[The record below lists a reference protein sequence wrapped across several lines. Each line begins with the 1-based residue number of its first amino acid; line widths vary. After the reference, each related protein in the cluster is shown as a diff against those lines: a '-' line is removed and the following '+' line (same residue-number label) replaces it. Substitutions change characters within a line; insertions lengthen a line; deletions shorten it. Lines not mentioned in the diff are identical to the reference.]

1 MSNSQTMDLT
11 RGSVPKLLARF
22 AWPFL
27 LANLMQSL
35 YNVVDMIVV
44 GQFVGS
50 AGLAAVNTSG
60 LITQLF
66 FSIGAGLASGAQ
78 VMISQYKGA
87 NDRKSLTE
95 TIGTTLSAMGILSFI
110 LTVLVIAFASP
121 MLHVVNMPEESFDQ
135 GFWYL
140 VICAIGCFFIFG
152 YNSICSILRGMGDSR
167 SPMVFVAVATVVN
180 IVLDLFFVA
189 VIPWGA
195 PGAALATVIAQG
207 VAFAFSVVYLYRRR
221 DQFAFDFRRESFRI
235 IGSRL
240 KMIIKIG
247 VPFVIQFSF
256 INISVLFVV
265 SLVNSYGVA
274 ASAAYGVGTRVDN
287 FALLPTNALSSAGA
301 TMVGQNIGAGKRE
314 RAGKTVWWTLGMGLV
329 IELVLMALI
338 QLFPGAI
345 IRVFDQDPAVIEIG
359 TTYLRYLTLSYVA
372 HACMAGFFSM
382 TNGSGFSALTM
393 VACLFDGLVLRI
405 LLAYLFS
412 IVLELGLP
420 GIFLGATIAPFGAAA
435 ISGAYF
441 FSGRWKTR
449 AALTDVQ
456 PENGD

>member
-11 RGSVPKLLARF
+11 RGSVPRLLARF

-50 AGLAAVNTSG
+50 VGLSAVNTSG

-87 NDRKSLTE
+87 NDRRSLTE
-95 TIGTTLSAMGILSFI
+95 TIGTTLSAMGILSI
-110 LTVLVIAFASP
+110 VLTVLVVVFARP
-121 MLHVVNMPEESFDQ
+121 MLHLVNVPEESFSQ
-135 GFWYL
+135 GYAYL

-152 YNSICSILRGMGDSR
+152 YNSVCSILRGMGDSR

-180 IVLDLFFVA
+180 IVLDLLFVA

-195 PGAALATVIAQG
+195 GGAAAATVIAQA
-207 VAFAFSVVYLYRRR
+207 VAFVFSVVYLYRRR
-221 DQFAFDFRRESFRI
+221 ETFAFDFHRESFRI
-235 IGSRL
+235 IGARL
-240 KMIIKIG
+240 KMIVKIG
-247 VPFVIQFSF
+247 VPFVVQFSF

-265 SLVNSYGVA
+265 SLVNGYGVA

-301 TMVGQNIGAGKRE
+301 TMVGQNIGAGKRD
-314 RAGKTVWWTLGMGLV
+314 RAGKTVWWTLGMGLA
-329 IELVLMALI
+329 IELVLIVLI
-338 QLFPGAI
+338 QAFPGAI
-345 IRVFDQDPAVIEIG
+345 ISVFDKDPEVIAVG

-372 HACMAGFFSM
+372 HAFMAGFFSM
-382 TNGSGFSALTM
+382 SNGSGFSSLTM
-393 VACLFDGLVLRI
+393 LACIFDGLVLRI
-405 LLAYLFS
+405 SLAYLFS
-412 IVLELGLP
+412 IALGLGLP
-420 GIFLGATIAPFGAAA
+420 GIFLGATIAPYGAAA

-449 AALTDVQ
+449 AALTDTPQ
-456 PENGD
+456 GNE

>member
-1 MSNSQTMDLT
+1 MSHSQTMDLT
-11 RGSVPKLLARF
+11 RGSVPRLLARF

-60 LITQLF
+60 LVTQLF

-78 VMISQYKGA
+78 VMIAQYKGA
-87 NDRKSLTE
+87 DDRAALTE
-95 TIGTTLSAMGILSFI
+95 TIGTTLSAMAILSVV
-110 LTVLVIAFASP
+110 LTVLAAAFAGP
-121 MLHVVNMPEESFDQ
+121 MLRLVNMPAESFDQ
-135 GFWYL
+135 GKAYL
-140 VICAIGCFFIFG
+140 VICALGCFFIFG

-180 IVLDLFFVA
+180 IVLDLLFVA
-189 VIPWGA
+189 VIPLGPA
-195 PGAALATVIAQG
+195 GAALATVIAQA

-221 DQFAFDFRRESFRI
+221 ETFAFDFHRESFRI
-235 IGSRL
+235 VSARL
-240 KMIIKIG
+240 KTVVKIG
-247 VPFVIQFSF
+247 VPFVVQFSF

-287 FALLPTNALSSAGA
+287 FALLPTNALSAAGA
-301 TMVGQNIGAGKRE
+301 TMVGQNIGADKRG
-314 RAGKTVWWTLGMGLV
+314 RAGKTVWWTLAMGLA
-329 IELVLMALI
+329 IELVLMALL
-338 QLFPGAI
+338 QLFPGAVI
-345 IRVFDQDPAVIEIG
+345 SIFDQDPAVIAIG

-382 TNGSGFSALTM
+382 TNGSGFSSLTM

-405 LLAYLFS
+405 SLAYLFS
-412 IVLELGLP
+412 VVLELGLP

-449 AALTDVQ
+449 AALTDVHG
-456 PENGD
+456 ENS